1 MPRRSVMIFAAA
13 VVAIAAALAV
23 VTVIVVSRRD
33 VAQQPVIST
42 GTAQVGGP
50 FQLVDQ
56 DGRPVDQTMLE
67 GKWSLVF
74 FGFTYCPDFC
84 PTTLSMLDQV
94 QDRLADRGKDVQI
107 IFITVDPERDTPA
120 ALKDYLQ
127 TDGFPEGVIG
137 LTGAPEQ
144 VAAAAKAYKFYYKK
158 SGEGADY
165 LIDHLSIMYLMDPNG
180 NLARPLTHG
189 MTPDE
194 IAAQIRDA
202 IEELRAT
209 LKALSKLAQ
218 NPPEPRTV
226 FVREVHTPGWMV
238 AGTVLALAAAGA
250 ALVLSLWPVTF

>member
-144 VAAAAKAYKFYYKK
+144 VAAAAKAYRAHFEKRETQGGGYTM
-158 SGEGADY
+158 
-165 LIDHLSIMYLMDPNG
+165 DHTLTVYLMGPDG
-180 NLARPLTHG
+180 KFRTALAHDMGPER
-189 MTPDE
+189 
-194 IAAQIRDA
+194 AAQV
-202 IEELRAT
+202 IERAM
-209 LKALSKLAQ
+209 A
-218 NPPEPRTV
+218 R
-226 FVREVHTPGWMV
+226 G
-238 AGTVLALAAAGA
+238 
-250 ALVLSLWPVTF
+250 

>member
-23 VTVIVVSRRD
+23 VPVIVVSRRD
-33 VAQQPVIST
+33 VAQHPVIST

-144 VAAAAKAYKFYYKK
+144 VAAAAKAYRAHFEKRETQGGGYTM
-158 SGEGADY
+158 
-165 LIDHLSIMYLMDPNG
+165 DHTLTVYLMGPDG
-180 NLARPLTHG
+180 KFVSAVARDLGPERSA
-189 MTPDE
+189 DV
-194 IAAQIRDA
+194 IASAMERG
-202 IEELRAT
+202 
-209 LKALSKLAQ
+209 
-218 NPPEPRTV
+218 
-226 FVREVHTPGWMV
+226 VR
-238 AGTVLALAAAGA
+238 
-250 ALVLSLWPVTF
+250 